1 MMLKGPASF
10 RGCTS
15 RQRGA
20 ALSAGGRLD
29 GRLLRFSH
37 CFAQRGCAAAV
48 VGKARVN
55 TVDVLQGQF
64 LLCANHTA
72 EVNSLICW
80 QAETCSVEAPGA
92 QVTGD
97 TLCPPRMGF
106 ASDTTSC
113 GCSPCSGNQTRVH
126 NANRTCMP
134 CPAIPDAGFECG
146 ASGMKIPPRFMA
158 RAPANL
164 GLWQS
169 GAGPFLWL
177 EGTGWGRC
185 TRALHGAHP
194 RHGTS
199 CITNPATQIP
209 MQGGSTAA
217 DGMVPVPEC
226 GRLPGQRGAF
236 RSGGSLF
243 VGDMSVGLGSLV
255 GTLHPSILT
264 LTSFAA
270 QRLRKY
276 HPLEQASMGFTN
288 HAERVAGEQ
297 MCVMPPAFQCST
309 SLFPPVSFGY

>member
-10 RGCTS
+10 CGCTS

-48 VGKARVN
+48 VGKAQVD

-72 EVNSLICW
+72 EVNSLMCW

-97 TLCPPRMGF
+97 TLCPPSKGF

-126 NANRTCMP
+126 NPNRTCMP
-134 CPAIPDAGFECG
+134 CPAIPDAGFECR
-146 ASGMKIPPRFMA
+146 ASAMKIPPKFMA

-164 GLWQS
+164 GLWQG
-169 GAGPFLWL
+169 GALLMAGGYWL
-177 EGTGWGRC
+177 GTMYQSASWC
-185 TRALHGAHP
+185 TS
-194 RHGTS
+194 RHETS
-199 CITNPATQIP
+199 CITKPATQIP

-226 GRLPGQRGAF
+226 RRLPRQQGAF

-243 VGDMSVGLGSLV
+243 VGDMSVGLGSW
-255 GTLHPSILT
+255 
-264 LTSFAA
+264 
-270 QRLRKY
+270 
-276 HPLEQASMGFTN
+276 E
-288 HAERVAGEQ
+288 
-297 MCVMPPAFQCST
+297 PPAFQCSA
-309 SLFPPVSFGY
+309 SLFPPLTGGY